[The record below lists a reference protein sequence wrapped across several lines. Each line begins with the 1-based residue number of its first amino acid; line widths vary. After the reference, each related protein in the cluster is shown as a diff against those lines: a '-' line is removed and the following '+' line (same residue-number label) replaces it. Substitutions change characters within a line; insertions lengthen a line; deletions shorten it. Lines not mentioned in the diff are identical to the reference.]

1 MRQIPSPSQ
10 HSRELCSEETRQAT
24 IEHLKRHLPLEVK
37 GTKASTEMVL
47 EVLVHAA
54 VNGQSI
60 EASCAA
66 LAGSADSN
74 TLREY
79 VNEAFCEAMLD
90 EVERRVNKALVCGLP
105 KKVTKKAQEL
115 VIDIHDQAFYGKATA
130 LLKYTSRGQAKAG
143 TTYFYRIATVYLIH
157 QGMRVT
163 LGVVFVHSGIS
174 LAQCIVRLLKQV
186 KVQKIKLS
194 CLFLDRGFAGIEVYR
209 CLQSRRIPA
218 LIACPIRGKEA
229 GSRTLCQ
236 GRQSYTTRHRFRS
249 QKQGDFTARVAV
261 VRTYTQTGQR
271 GQPKQRKAIW
281 FLYVLIH
288 LSRSPQAAHA
298 RYRYRFGIESSYR
311 QMRQLRVRTNSRNPV
326 LRFLFMALAFI
337 LLTLWAHLRFRF
349 CQSPRRG
356 RTGRSLDESLF
367 RLARFAS
374 FLALSIEASYGSV
387 LSITATALPLRV

>member
-1 MRQIPSPSQ
+1 MSQLPSPRQ
-10 HSRELCSEETRQAT
+10 NNRALRSEETRQAT

-60 EASCAA
+60 EASCAE

-74 TLREY
+74 TLRDY
-79 VNEAFCEAMLD
+79 VNEAFCEAKLE

-105 KKVTKKAQEL
+105 KKVIKKAQEL
-115 VIDIHDQAFYGKATA
+115 VIDLHEQPFYGKVAG
-130 LLKYTSRGQAKAG
+130 LLKYASRGQAKAG

-163 LGVVFVHSGIS
+163 LGVVFVHGGMS
-174 LAQCIVRLLKQV
+174 LSQCIVRLLGQV
-186 KVQKIKLS
+186 KAQKIKLG
-194 CLFLDRGFAGIEVYR
+194 CLFLDRGFAAIEVYR
-209 CLQSRRIPA
+209 CLQRRRIPA
-218 LIACPIRGKEA
+218 LIACPIRGKDKGTRA
-229 GSRTLCQ
+229 LCQ
-236 GRQSYTTRHRFRS
+236 GRQSYTTRHIFRS
-249 QKQGDFTARVAV
+249 QEQGSFTARIAL

-271 GQPKQRKAIW
+271 GQSKQRKAAW

-288 LSRSPQAAHA
+288 LSLSPQAAHA

-311 QMRQLRVRTNSRNPV
+311 QMRQVRARTNSRNPV

-337 LLTLWAHLRFRF
+337 LLNLWLLLRFRF
-349 CQSPRRG
+349 CQTPKRG
-356 RTGRSLDESLF
+356 RAGRSLDASRF

-374 FLALSIEASYGSV
+374 FLTFAIERIYGCVSSIS
-387 LSITATALPLRV
+387 ATVLPLGV